1 MGGTHKSK
9 RAEMAVGK
17 NKRLTKSSK
26 KGGKK
31 KNLDV
36 FKNKHKYEVRSP
48 SYFQKR
54 NVGHTI
60 CTKTMG
66 TRIASD
72 SLKGRVFPVC
82 LADLKDD
89 EEQAHRIVRLRVE
102 DVQDRR
108 VLTNFYGIQLTT
120 DKLRSLVRKWQ
131 TLIEANVDA
140 KTTDGYT
147 LRLFCIGFTS
157 KRPNQA
163 KKTHYAQA
171 SQIRQIR
178 KKMVDIMREHVTTA
192 ELKAVVEKLI
202 HNVVEKQIET
212 ATRSVY
218 PLTNIYIRKVKLLK
232 APKFDLNKLM
242 EVHGDSG
249 AAGTSEDVGDVLAP
263 IEEDPD
269 AEPVVGD
276 TAVEEVEA

>member
-1 MGGTHKSK
+1 MG
-9 RAEMAVGK
+9 RARQEQSAVMAVGK

-31 KNLDV
+31 KIIDV
-36 FKNKHKYEVRSP
+36 FKNKLKYEVRSP

-54 NVGHTI
+54 NVGNTI

-72 SLKGRVFPVC
+72 NLKGRVFSVC
-82 LADLKDD
+82 MADLKEN
-89 EEQAHRIVRLRVE
+89 EEEAHRLVKLRAE

-178 KKMVDIMREHVTTA
+178 KKMVDIMRDQVTSS
-192 ELKAVVEKLI
+192 ELKQVVEKLV
-202 HNVVEKQIET
+202 HNVMEKQIET
-212 ATRSVY
+212 STRSVY
-218 PLTNIYIRKVKLLK
+218 PLNNIYIRKVKMLK
-232 APKFDLNKLM
+232 TPKFDLNKLM
-242 EVHGDSG
+242 EVHGDSS
-249 AAGTSEDVGDVLAP
+249 APTEDVGAVAQDV
-263 IEEDPD
+263 EEDEP

-276 TAVEEVEA
+276 VPADQVEA

>member
-1 MGGTHKSK
+1 MGV
-9 RAEMAVGK
+9 RLRRPAPVMAVGK
-17 NKRLTKSSK
+17 NKRLTKSK

-31 KNLDV
+31 KVIDV
-36 FKNKHKYEVRSP
+36 FKNKHKYEIRAP

-72 SLKGRVFPVC
+72 SLKGRVFNAC
-82 LADLKDD
+82 LADLKEN
-89 EEQAHRIVRLRVE
+89 EEEAHRLVKLRAE

-131 TLIEANVDA
+131 TLIEAHVDA
-140 KTTDGYT
+140 KTTDGYV
-147 LRLFCIGFTS
+147 LRMFCIGFTS

-163 KKTHYAQA
+163 KKTHYAQS

-178 KKMVDIMREHVTTA
+178 KKMVDIMREQVSST
-192 ELKAVVEKLI
+192 ELKQVVEKLV
-202 HNVVEKQIET
+202 HNVIEKQIET
-212 ATRSVY
+212 STRSVY
-218 PLTNIYIRKVKLLK
+218 PLNNIYIRKVKMLK
-232 APKFDLNKLM
+232 MPKFDLNKLM

-249 AAGTSEDVGDVLAP
+249 TTSEDVGTKADDNNDDAP
-263 IEEDPD
+263 

-276 TAVEEVEA
+276 VPVDENVEA

>member
-1 MGGTHKSK
+1 
-9 RAEMAVGK
+9 
-17 NKRLTKSSK
+17 
-26 KGGKK
+26 
-31 KNLDV
+31 
-36 FKNKHKYEVRSP
+36 
-48 SYFQKR
+48 
-54 NVGHTI
+54 
-60 CTKTMG
+60 MG

-72 SLKGRVFPVC
+72 SLKGRIFKVC

-89 EEQAHRIVRLRVE
+89 EEQAHRIVSLRAE

-140 KTTDGYT
+140 KTTDGFVV
-147 LRLFCIGFTS
+147 RLFCIGFTS

-178 KKMVDIMREHVTTA
+178 KKMNDIMLEQVSTCDLRQM
-192 ELKAVVEKLI
+192 VEKII
-202 HNVVEKQIET
+202 HNVIEKQIET

-218 PLTNIYIRKVKLLK
+218 PLTNVYVRKVKMLK
-232 APKFDLNKLM
+232 TPKFDLTKLM
-242 EVHGDSG
+242 EVHQD
-249 AAGTSEDVGDVLAP
+249 TSTNATPEDTGKVVDTKPDEDAP
-263 IEEDPD
+263 M
-269 AEPVVGD
+269 EPVIGD
-276 TAVEEVEA
+276 TPV

>member
-1 MGGTHKSK
+1 
-9 RAEMAVGK
+9 MAVGK

-31 KNLDV
+31 KVIDV
-36 FKNKHKYEVRSP
+36 FKNKHKYEIRSP

-54 NVGHTI
+54 NVGNTI

-72 SLKGRVFPVC
+72 NLKGRVFSVC
-82 LADLKDD
+82 MADLKEN
-89 EEQAHRIVRLRVE
+89 EEEAHRLVKLRAE

-140 KTTDGYT
+140 KTTDGYV

-163 KKTHYAQA
+163 KKTHYAQS

-178 KKMVDIMREHVTTA
+178 KKMVDIMREAVSTA
-192 ELKAVVEKLI
+192 ELKQVVEKLV
-202 HNVVEKQIET
+202 HNVIEKQIET
-212 ATRSVY
+212 STRSVY
-218 PLTNIYIRKVKLLK
+218 PLNNIYIRKVKMLK
-232 APKFDLNKLM
+232 TPKFDLNKLM

-249 AAGTSEDVGDVLAP
+249 VTSEDVGATANTEGEDAP
-263 IEEDPD
+263 

-276 TAVEEVEA
+276 VPADQVEA

>member
-1 MGGTHKSK
+1 MGGNSLDQYL
-9 RAEMAVGK
+9 RMAVGK

-31 KNLDV
+31 KIIDV
-36 FKNKHKYEVRSP
+36 FKNKHKYEVRAP

-54 NVGHTI
+54 NVGNTI

-82 LADLKDD
+82 LADLKED

-131 TLIEANVDA
+131 TLIESNVDA
-140 KTTDGYT
+140 KTSDGYV

-178 KKMVDIMREHVTTA
+178 KKMIDIMRESVTSS
-192 ELKAVVEKLI
+192 ELKQLVEKLI
-202 HNVVEKQIET
+202 HNVIEKQIET

-218 PLTNIYIRKVKLLK
+218 PLTNIYIRKVKMLRT
-232 APKFDLNKLM
+232 PKFDLNKLM

-249 AAGTSEDVGDVLAP
+249 AASEDVGAVAEAV
-263 IEEDPD
+263 EEDEP

-276 TAVEEVEA
+276 VPVEA

>member
-54 NVGHTI
+54 NVGNTI

-72 SLKGRVFPVC
+72 SLKGRVFNVC

-89 EEQAHRIVRLRVE
+89 EEQAHRIVRLR
-102 DVQDRR
+102 VQDRR

-131 TLIEANVDA
+131 TLIESNVDA
-140 KTTDGYT
+140 KTSDGYV

-163 KKTHYAQA
+163 KKTHYAQS

>member
-1 MGGTHKSK
+1 MGSNRR
-9 RAEMAVGK
+9 RATMAVGK

-31 KNLDV
+31 KVIDV
-36 FKNKHKYEVRSP
+36 FKNKHKYEIRSP

-54 NVGHTI
+54 NVGNTI

-72 SLKGRVFPVC
+72 NLKGRVFSVC
-82 LADLKDD
+82 MADLKEN
-89 EEQAHRIVRLRVE
+89 EEEAHRLVKLRAE

-131 TLIEANVDA
+131 TLIESNVDA
-140 KTTDGYT
+140 KTSDGYV

-178 KKMVDIMREHVTTA
+178 KKMIDIMRESVTSS
-192 ELKAVVEKLI
+192 ELKQLVEKLI
-202 HNVVEKQIET
+202 HNVIEKQIET

-218 PLTNIYIRKVKLLK
+218 PLTNIYIRKVKMLK
-232 APKFDLNKLM
+232 TPKFDLNKLM
-242 EVHGDSG
+242 EVHGVSG
-249 AAGTSEDVGDVLAP
+249 VTSEDVGATANTEGEDAP
-263 IEEDPD
+263 

-276 TAVEEVEA
+276 VPADQVEA

>member
-1 MGGTHKSK
+1 
-9 RAEMAVGK
+9 
-17 NKRLTKSSK
+17 
-26 KGGKK
+26 
-31 KNLDV
+31 
-36 FKNKHKYEVRSP
+36 
-48 SYFQKR
+48 
-54 NVGHTI
+54 
-60 CTKTMG
+60 MG

-72 SLKGRVFPVC
+72 SLKGRVFNVC
-82 LADLKDD
+82 LADLKKD

-140 KTTDGYT
+140 KTADGYI

-163 KKTHYAQA
+163 KKTHYAQS

-178 KKMVDIMREHVTTA
+178 KKMIDIIREHVSSS
-192 ELKAVVEKLI
+192 ELKQLVEKLI
-202 HNVVEKQIET
+202 LTVIEKEIEK

-218 PLTNIYIRKVKLLK
+218 PLQNIYIRKVKMLK
-232 APKFDLNKLM
+232 MPKFDLNKLM
-242 EVHGDSG
+242 EVHGD
-249 AAGTSEDVGDVLAP
+249 AGKSEDVGAVASAP
-263 IEEDPD
+263 AEEGIP

-276 TAVEEVEA
+276 VPVEE

>member
-54 NVGHTI
+54 NVGNTI

-72 SLKGRVFPVC
+72 SLKGRVFNVC

-131 TLIEANVDA
+131 TLIESNVDA
-140 KTTDGYT
+140 KTTDGFV

-178 KKMVDIMREHVTTA
+178 KKMIDIMRDQVTSS
-192 ELKAVVEKLI
+192 ELKQVVEKLV
-202 HNVVEKQIET
+202 HNVMEKQIET

-218 PLTNIYIRKVKLLK
+218 PLTNIYIRKVKMLK

-242 EVHGDSG
+242 EVHGDSS
-249 AAGTSEDVGDVLAP
+249 APTEDVGAVAQDV
-263 IEEDPD
+263 EEDEPAD
-269 AEPVVGD
+269 PVVGE
-276 TAVEEVEA
+276 TVVEA